1 MDKTGLE
8 KFRQHEFILYIVSG
22 IIVTLVNWLTY
33 TLLTSILDLGSWRV
47 ANVLSISLSII
58 VAYVL
63 NRKFVFQS
71 KQNIFP
77 EIMNFFL
84 SRFLVSL
91 VFEHGIMEFLLT
103 LVKFDPKITIYKYE
117 FQVVKAIGSV
127 FVVLANYIAGKYFV
141 FNNKNKAE

>member
-1 MDKTGLE
+1 
-8 KFRQHEFILYIVSG
+8 
-22 IIVTLVNWLTY
+22 
-33 TLLTSILDLGSWRV
+33 
-47 ANVLSISLSII
+47 
-58 VAYVL
+58 
-63 NRKFVFQS
+63 
-71 KQNIFP
+71 
-77 EIMNFFL
+77 MNFFL